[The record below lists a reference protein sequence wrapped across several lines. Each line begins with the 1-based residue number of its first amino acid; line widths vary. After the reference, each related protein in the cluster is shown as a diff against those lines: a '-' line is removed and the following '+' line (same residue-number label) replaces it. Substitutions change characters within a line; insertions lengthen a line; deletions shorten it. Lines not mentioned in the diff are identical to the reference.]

1 MAAEPKPIRIA
12 IVLNGQEFVC
22 HTVMLPFS
30 LEGYPPVDLVLYGSR
45 PEAPAPGLTV
55 AGLPDL
61 HPEAFDLILDGQFL
75 TAGITDFSPE
85 KAGNLVTGPAARFL
99 KTLVC
104 QLQEL
109 RQKQEINSGIIMSA
123 TDGLVTIDEKHVI
136 VGYNRGAEQ
145 MFGYTRAEA
154 LGQDL
159 KLIIP
164 PPFTEVH
171 RDYVRR
177 YLATREAH
185 VLGRQR
191 RLDARR
197 RDGQEFPLS
206 ISFSVAEIQGNLYF
220 TAIMRDITEYK
231 AMEDRLLQSERLA
244 AMGNT
249 VAHIAHE
256 IKNPLLIIGGFAR
269 QLLKAPGFD
278 DPARRKLSVIAEEV
292 SHLEEMVAE
301 MRDFVRRPP
310 TVKRPGQINAVID
323 EALELFQEIF
333 KEHHIQVRRV
343 EETPLPPVAFDARQV
358 HQVLVNLFKNALEA
372 MPRGGEITIA
382 SRVREDKAE
391 IAVSDTG
398 VGMPPEVTG
407 NIFQPYFTTKEKGTG
422 LGLAICQNIIA
433 EHGGCISVDSAPGRG
448 ATFTIQLPLKET
460 SPAGA
465 SPPEETAASARFR
478 G

>member
-1 MAAEPKPIRIA
+1 MATEPKPIRIA
-12 IVLNGQEFVC
+12 IVLNGQEFSC
-22 HTVMLPFS
+22 HTVLLPFS
-30 LEGYPPVDLVLYGSR
+30 LEGYPPVDLVLYGRR

-61 HPEAFDLILDGQFL
+61 HPEAFDLVLDGQFL
-75 TAGITDFSPE
+75 TTGIADFPPE
-85 KAGNLVTGPAARFL
+85 KSGNLVTGPAASFL

-123 TDGLVTIDEKHVI
+123 TDALVTIDEKHVI
-136 VGYNRGAEQ
+136 VGYNRGAEK
-145 MFGYTRAEA
+145 MFGYSRTEA

-171 RDYVRR
+171 RDYVQR
-177 YLATREAH
+177 YLDTREAH

-191 RLDARR
+191 RLAARR

-231 AMEDRLLQSERLA
+231 AMEDRLLDSERLA
-244 AMGNT
+244 AVGNT

-278 DPARRKLSVIAEEV
+278 DPARRKLSTIAAEV

-310 TVKRPGQINAVID
+310 TVKRPGQIKAVVE
-323 EALELFQEIF
+323 EALEFFRETF
-333 KEHHIQVRRV
+333 TERHIQVRQV
-343 EETPLPPVAFDARQV
+343 EETPLPPLAFDPKQV

-372 MPRGGEITIA
+372 MPKGGELTIT
-382 SRVREDKAE
+382 SRLREDKVE
-391 IAVSDTG
+391 ITVSDTG
-398 VGMPPEVTG
+398 VGMAPEVAG

-433 EHGGCISVDSAPGRG
+433 EHGGCLFADSAPGRG

-460 SPAGA
+460 FLPGTSPLEGNLG
-465 SPPEETAASARFR
+465 TAD
-478 G
+478 

>member
-1 MAAEPKPIRIA
+1 MATAPKPIRIA

-22 HTVMLPFS
+22 GAVMLPFS
-30 LEGYPPVDLVLYGSR
+30 LEGYPPVDLVLYGRR
-45 PEAPAPGLTV
+45 PETPAPGLTV

-75 TAGITDFSPE
+75 TAGMADFSPE
-85 KAGNLVTGPAARFL
+85 KAGNLITGPAARFL
-99 KTLVC
+99 KTMVC

-109 RQKQEINSGIIMSA
+109 RQKQEINAGIIMSA
-123 TDGLVTIDEKHVI
+123 TDALITIDENHII
-136 VGYNRGAEQ
+136 VGYNLGAEQ
-145 MFGYTRAEA
+145 MFGYSRAEA

-191 RLDARR
+191 RLIARR

-220 TAIMRDITEYK
+220 TAIMRDITEYT

-244 AMGNT
+244 AVGNT

-269 QLLKAPGFD
+269 QLQKVPEFD
-278 DPARRKLSVIAEEV
+278 EKARRKLSTMAEEV
-292 SHLEEMVAE
+292 SSLEKMVAE
-301 MRDFVRRPP
+301 MRDFVRRPS
-310 TVKRPGQINAVID
+310 TQKRPGQINAVLD
-323 EALELFQEIF
+323 EALELFRDTF
-333 KEHHIQVRRV
+333 KEHHVKVRRV
-343 EETPLPPVAFDARQV
+343 EETPLPPIAFDPQQV
-358 HQVLVNLFKNALEA
+358 HQVLINLFQNALEA
-372 MPRGGEITIA
+372 MPGGGEITIT
-382 SRVREDKAE
+382 SRVKGANAE
-391 IAVSDTG
+391 ISVSDTG
-398 VGMPPEVTG
+398 VGLAPELAA

-422 LGLAICQNIIA
+422 LGLAICQNIVQ
-433 EHGGCISVDSAPGRG
+433 EHGGCLLADSAPGRG

-460 SPAGA
+460 SPAEAGG
-465 SPPEETAASARFR
+465 PPRQAT
-478 G
+478 

>member
-1 MAAEPKPIRIA
+1 MATEPKPIRIA
-12 IVLNGQEFVC
+12 IVLNGQEFIC
-22 HTVMLPFS
+22 HAVLLPFS
-30 LEGYPPVDLVLYGSR
+30 LEGYPPVDVVLYGRR
-45 PEAPAPGLTV
+45 PETPAPGLTV
-55 AGLPDL
+55 AALPDL
-61 HPEAFDLILDGQFL
+61 HPEAFDLILDGGFL
-75 TAGITDFSPE
+75 TAGMADFSPE
-85 KAGNLVTGPAARFL
+85 KAGNLVTGPAASFL

-123 TDGLVTIDEKHVI
+123 TDALVTIDENHVI
-136 VGYNRGAEQ
+136 VGYNRGAEA

-177 YLATREAH
+177 YLATRVAH

-249 VAHIAHE
+249 VAHVAHE

-278 DPARRKLSVIAEEV
+278 DPARRKLSVIAAEV
-292 SHLEEMVAE
+292 SHLEEMVAK

-310 TVKRPGQINAVID
+310 TQKRPGQINAVID
-323 EALELFQEIF
+323 GALELFQETF
-333 KEHHIQVRRV
+333 QEHHIQVRRE

-358 HQVLVNLFKNALEA
+358 HQVLDNLFQNSLEA

-382 SRVREDKAE
+382 TRVREDEVE
-391 IAVSDTG
+391 ITVSDTG
-398 VGMPPEVTG
+398 VGMPPEVAS
-407 NIFQPYFTTKEKGTG
+407 NIFQPYFTTKERGTG

-433 EHGGCISVDSAPGRG
+433 EHGGCISVRQRPGPG
-448 ATFTIQLPLKET
+448 NHLYHPT
-460 SPAGA
+460 A
-465 SPPEETAASARFR
+465 S
-478 G
+478 